1 MLVGIMMGQR
11 TPGVTIAQARAFE
24 ERINQHYVDHLVG
37 ARWQYYGVYQVDG
50 FVPGAFGEIL
60 LAEGDDLEDALRR
73 DKENDADLPEDVAA
87 FYRECSGMFWQ
98 RGSIGK
104 LWRVMD
110 EPPPRNISLRIT
122 FGDGTFEIEPTETE
136 PEVPVDVVP
145 EDAPRV
151 EGAPAAGTVVTFH
164 PFVMAP
170 LPSS

>member
-11 TPGVTIAQARAFE
+11 TPGVTIAEAREFE
-24 ERINQHYVDHLVG
+24 ERIGPRYVEHLVG
-37 ARWQYYGVYQVDG
+37 ARWEYYGVYQVDG

-60 LAEGDDLEDALRR
+60 LAEGDDLEEALRR

-87 FYRECSGMFWQ
+87 LYRECRALFWQ

-104 LWRVMD
+104 IWRVMD
-110 EPPPRNISLRIT
+110 EPPPRNTSLRIT
-122 FGDGTFEIEPTETE
+122 FGDGTFEIEPADVA
-136 PEVPVDVVP
+136 PEAPVDLVA

-151 EGAPAAGTVVTFH
+151 EGPPAPGTVVTFH

-170 LPSS
+170 LPG